1 MSILILRAEAKVDEE
16 SSIQLLRNMLE
27 IYSTSG
33 KEEELAKFLEKEL
46 ESLGFKV
53 WKDRAGNV
61 YGEVGSGSPT
71 ILLCGHID
79 TVPGWIP
86 VNIQANRLYG
96 RGAVDAKASLAA
108 MITAASSFKHETE
121 KGRVII
127 AAVVEE
133 ERKARGIRQL
143 VREGLK
149 VDYAIFG
156 EPSGVR
162 NIAFAYKGKVGL
174 RIQCKTVS
182 GHIGAQHLV
191 DNAIEKS
198 FELWN
203 MLRDSCQS
211 YQSPHGVFYSLIPCL
226 TRITSRRT
234 SGGVPDFC
242 IMDIDLRLPPTVKSK
257 ECLTIVQ
264 NVAKDFQTSNQSVSI
279 FLKVTDRVDP
289 FIAKRTTPLMDA
301 LGKAILEVTGEPMK
315 FLRKTGT
322 SDMNIFGAKFNIPV
336 AVYGPGDA
344 RLSHTRLEY
353 IDIPEYLASIKVYK
367 RVIDQ
372 IFSLNM
378 NDPIKLKA

>member
-1 MSILILRAEAKVDEE
+1 MDVQSP
-16 SSIQLLRNMLE
+16 IQFLSNMLE
-27 IYSTSG
+27 IYSPSG
-33 KEEELAKFLEKEL
+33 KEEELARFLEKEL
-46 ESLGFKV
+46 KSLGFKV
-53 WKDRAGNV
+53 WKDRAGNI

-71 ILLCGHID
+71 ILLCGHMD

-86 VNIQANRLYG
+86 VKVEADRLYG

-108 MITAASSFKHETE
+108 MISAASIFKHETE
-121 KGRVII
+121 KGRVTV

-143 VREGLK
+143 IREGLN

-162 NIAFAYKGKVGL
+162 NIAFAYKGKVNL
-174 RIQCKTVS
+174 RIQCKTIS

-198 FELWN
+198 FDLWN
-203 MLRDSCQS
+203 MLKGTCQS
-211 YQSPHGVFYSLIPCL
+211 YKSPHGVFYSLIPCM
-226 TRITSRRT
+226 THIISRRT

-242 IMDIDLRLPPTVKSK
+242 LIDIDLRLPPTVKSK
-257 ECLTIVQ
+257 ESLIIAQ
-264 NVAKDFQTSNQSVSI
+264 NVVKDFQAGNQGVSI
-279 FLKVTDRVDP
+279 LFRVTDRVES
-289 FIAKRTTPLMDA
+289 FVAKRTTPLMDS
-301 LGKAILEVTGEPMK
+301 LRKAIVEVTGGPVR

-322 SDMNIFGAKFNIPV
+322 SDVNIFGAKLHIPV

-353 IDIPEYLASIKVYK
+353 IDIPEYLASIKIYE
-367 RVIDQ
+367 RTIDQ
-372 IFSLNM
+372 IFSVNISGLNQQ
-378 NDPIKLKA
+378 KA